1 MLKNL
6 KIIYAAGPGNVI
18 KTYEYWADN
27 QDDPSQV
34 SVTYSGQFY
43 DVCRDLD
50 AEGYVISSNSDKK
63 LEKNG
68 QFILEHRPLPGRNSS
83 GIFYHLGQIWYGL
96 RFIVSA
102 LLFKAD
108 LAVVADGTTHWFLLY
123 LLPVFGV
130 KVVPT
135 LHCVLWRKYQVP
147 SGKEKLILNLNRRFF
162 AKDCTAILVASEDI
176 AEQVKQLTDNQH
188 APMVPF
194 LPTYR
199 RSEFAGVVDPD
210 INASPFRVLFAG
222 RIERDKGVFDL
233 LEIAK
238 RFASENH
245 HNIIFNVCGN
255 GSQLEALRFAAKQAG
270 VTASFVCHGYCNKP
284 QMREM
289 FNRSHVV
296 IVPTTTDFVEGFN
309 QVVAEAIL
317 AGRPVIT
324 SAVCPALSYVGSG
337 VVEVPPNDTQAYG
350 DAILKLSND
359 QDFYQQKQLNCLA
372 LQEQFY
378 EVSKGWATAF
388 TSVLKNLDKKAS
400 SPLSE
405 KITV

>member
-1 MLKNL
+1 MTKLV

-18 KTYEYWADN
+18 KTYDYWAEN

-50 AEGYVISSNSDKK
+50 AKGYVISSSSDKK
-63 LEKNG
+63 LLKAGN
-68 QFILEHRPLPGRNSS
+68 FILEHRPIPGRNAS

-96 RFIVSA
+96 RLIVSA

-108 LAVVADGTTHWFLLY
+108 FAVVADGTTHWFLLS
-123 LLPVFGV
+123 LLPFFGV
-130 KVVPT
+130 KVLPT
-135 LHCVLWRKYQVP
+135 LHCVLWRKYQTP
-147 SGKEKLILNLNRRFF
+147 SGKDKLILNLNRRFF

-176 AEQVKQLTDNQH
+176 AEQVKQLTGNKH
-188 APMVPF
+188 APIVEF

-199 RSEFAGVVDPD
+199 CSEFADVVDPN
-210 INASPFRVLFAG
+210 INESPFRVLFAG
-222 RIERDKGVFDL
+222 RIERDKGIFDL
-233 LEIAK
+233 LAIAK
-238 RFASENH
+238 RFAAENQQD
-245 HNIIFNVCGN
+245 ITFDVCGN
-255 GSQLEALRFAAKQAG
+255 GSQLESLCLAAKQAG
-270 VTASFVCHGYCNKP
+270 VTATFVCHGYCNKT

-324 SAVCPALSYVGSG
+324 SAVCPALSYVRSA
-337 VVEVPPNDTQAYG
+337 VVEVPPNDTQAYAN
-350 DAILKLSND
+350 AILKLSNERE
-359 QDFYQQKQLNCLA
+359 FYQEKQRNCLA

-378 EVSKGWATAF
+378 DVSKGWAATLS
-388 TSVLKNLDKKAS
+388 SVIQSVTDNANL
-400 SPLSE
+400 PIPE

>member
-1 MLKNL
+1 MTKIV

-18 KTYEYWADN
+18 TTYEYWAKN

-50 AEGYVISSNSDKK
+50 AEGYVISSSSDKK
-63 LEKNG
+63 LLKAAN
-68 QFILEHRPLPGRNSS
+68 FTLEHRPLPGRNAS

-96 RFIVSA
+96 RLIVSA

-108 LAVVADGTTHWFLLY
+108 FAVVADGTTHWFLLS

-176 AEQVKQLTDNQH
+176 AEQVKQLTGNQH
-188 APMVPF
+188 APIVEF

-238 RFASENH
+238 RFAAENRQ
-245 HNIIFNVCGN
+245 NITFDVCGN
-255 GSQLEALRFAAKQAG
+255 GSQLESLRLAAQQAG
-270 VTASFVCHGYCNKP
+270 VTATFVCYGYCNKP

-289 FNRSHVV
+289 FNRSHAV

-350 DAILKLSND
+350 DAILKLSD
-359 QDFYQQKQLNCLA
+359 DREFYEQKRRNCLA

-378 EVSKGWATAF
+378 DVSKGWAAALS
-388 TSVLKNLDKKAS
+388 SVIQSLAEKANLPIS
-400 SPLSE
+400 Q